1 MKTTISGTAS
11 ISNAGNSTY
20 IIYALDVTCA
30 DGYAMPVDVYTSSDG
45 KVWKYKD
52 YLQSTSVSISVGDA
66 DLYVQVGP
74 ATEVTSASLSVVYS
88 SPLTAVYLG
97 GTKYTSGFTYS
108 GNIKF
113 TGLEFAPGS
122 NWSGTVYW
130 GKSSGATTYTIA
142 TVSSGVVTM
151 ASSQESIDYTGSNR
165 TIYVTLV
172 SQYKVTLKRGSGI
185 SSVSFCVNATSGTTY
200 TINSSSTSSTQ
211 DVKGSSGYLYITS
224 VSYANGYT
232 YPVLS
237 TDQTT
242 TPWADAETVINESGS
257 YTNKRYIYGPS
268 NAGTTRTVNLSATLA
283 PTRYYYQ
290 IKAHGV
296 DGTFSDG
303 STYWLS
309 AVLSTA
315 GNGGWVS
322 YPASNIP
329 TPTRTGYTFK
339 GWSVSATSTAVVTS
353 IEFTATSES
362 SSSPTAKEV
371 WAVWERSTSTI
382 TLDGNGGKWDAATG
396 RLTITKN
403 VGDVLLFANYSSL
416 TRAGY
421 TLLGWS
427 ANKSATAATYAADGY
442 VSVGAADATYY
453 AVWQRMV
460 IAPFYW
466 DSEGTDA
473 ALIAKGQP
481 VSNLTAARWNKL
493 LAKIKEVAEAAGGSF
508 GGANVSA
515 GGTFYATEFNEA
527 RSGILNLSGH
537 GTLPGTKASNDEV
550 LAALFE
556 GSGSLKTALNAA
568 INYYNNS

>member
-1 MKTTISGTAS
+1 MASVSGEYTSATSYEVTISGMTVGQKYHLFVADLNSSGNTTGYYCRYSQTAT
-11 ISNAGNSTY
+11 STNY
-20 IIYALDVTCA
+20 TYEGTCGSA
-30 DGYAMPVDVYTSSDG
+30 YSAYNRTLRLFCTGTTATSHSVGAKYQSSDLPSSYTEN
-45 KVWKYKD
+45 K
-52 YLQSTSVSISVGDA
+52 TS
-66 DLYVQVGP
+66 YM
-74 ATEVTSASLSVVYS
+74 
-88 SPLTAVYLG
+88 TA
-97 GTKYTSGFTYS
+97 
-108 GNIKF
+108 
-113 TGLEFAPGS
+113 
-122 NWSGTVYW
+122 WSG
-130 GKSSGATTYTIA
+130 G
-142 TVSSGVVTM
+142 
-151 ASSQESIDYTGSNR
+151 
-165 TIYVTLV
+165 
-172 SQYKVTLKRGSGI
+172 
-185 SSVSFCVNATSGTTY
+185 SGTTY
-200 TINSSSTSSTQ
+200 KTNAIYFRTGTG
-211 DVKGSSGYLYITS
+211 VEKYELE
-224 VSYANGYT
+224 YAN
-232 YPVLS
+232 S
-237 TDQTT
+237 TETGNKVTITGRNTSTT
-242 TPWADAETVINESGS
+242 VYVRNG
-257 YTNKRYIYGPS
+257 TN
-268 NAGTTRTVNLSATLA
+268 ATLTSITYEA
-283 PTRYYYQ
+283 NCGKPYNFVEWDSTWTSIKETLTQNGNTVYSDGTKYIKLAATYTSKYYYQ

-296 DGTFSDG
+296 DGTFPDG
-303 STYWLS
+303 STYWSS
-309 AVLSTA
+309 AVLSTT

-339 GWSVSATSTAVVTS
+339 GWSVSANSTAVVTS

-416 TRAGY
+416 TRTGY

-427 ANKSATAATYAADGY
+427 ANKSATAATYATDGY

-493 LAKIKEVAEAAGGSF
+493 LAKIKEVAEATGGSF
-508 GGANVSA
+508 GGVNVSA

-537 GTLPGTKASNDEV
+537 GTLPGTKASDDEV

-568 INYYNNS
+568 INQYNNS